1 MSNKTVFLSYRRDT
15 IGKAFARAIR
25 QALTHRGYDCFLDV
39 DAMESGP
46 WPEQIQ
52 RQIPARAHFLLLLTP
67 GALERCNDEKD
78 WVRREYL
85 LAARKKRNIVPVGE
99 ESFQP
104 DSERQNCPAAMD
116 GVFDLQMATV
126 SLGNTFENDIEELI
140 RRYIPPHKAPA
151 GPQPSPRAIHNLPP
165 RNPYFSGRGQ
175 LLVDLGK
182 KLTEEGMAELQGLGG
197 MGKTHTALEYAH
209 RHIEEYPFLGWLRA
223 EDPEALAEGFAALSR
238 LLGLGTENI
247 PDRNLVI
254 GRVRREIEAR
264 DRGLLIF
271 DNVESEADIRPYLP
285 SPWRG
290 HILIT
295 SRSPALG
302 LVRDSLSP
310 EEFTLEEAEE
320 LLKKHL
326 DPEHPEALAE
336 LLAELGG
343 LPLALEQ
350 ARAYLRETGS
360 RVGQYLALFRGHRP
374 RLLAHRAPGSQ
385 AEVTVATTWEL
396 AFQRVV
402 EEMPEAEAFLNLCAF
417 LAPEDIPR
425 RFFRAGV
432 EHVPEQLAARVTD
445 DWAFDRLIGL
455 LRRHALLETQGEAL
469 SFHRLV
475 QTVLVERLA
484 AAEKDEW
491 LARTI
496 RVLDAGFP
504 FERDNI
510 QTWLSSAQLVP
521 HVNAIW
527 EHCKR
532 RTFTNAALGHLLYKT
547 GLYLSTRGEYLR
559 CQTLFEAT
567 LEISRAV
574 FGEKHPETAKRLDSL
589 AVSLY
594 SLGQYTEAQPLL
606 KQALEMRRSAF
617 GNAHPDTAISLN
629 NLGLLLYAQGQYAKA
644 KHLIE
649 QSLEIRRTVFG
660 EDHPRTATSLN
671 NLARLL
677 YAQGQYTKAKHL
689 HESALR
695 IKRATLGET
704 HPLTA
709 NSLSNLAKV
718 LSAQGQYAEAWSLH
732 QKALSIRRTEFGEMH
747 PNTATSLNNL
757 ALLLYAQGKYDK
769 ARPLLEKSLRIRQF
783 VFRDMHPRIATSL
796 NHLGLL
802 LFKQGKEREAVSHL
816 EQALAIQEAVLPVE
830 HPDILESLYNLGLT
844 CLETGEFDK
853 ARGYLTRARQIKE
866 RHPEY
871 PRPSLEE
878 IEGLLAK
885 VSPGSGTNENVDI

>member
-52 RQIPARAHFLLLLTP
+52 REVTARAHFLLLLTP
-67 GALERCNDEKD
+67 GALERCNEEDD

-85 LAARKKRNIVPVGE
+85 LAARKKRNIVPVRE
-99 ESFQP
+99 ESFQT
-104 DSERQNCPAAMD
+104 DRERKNCPADMRDA
-116 GVFDLQMATV
+116 FDLQMATV
-126 SLGNTFENDIEELI
+126 SLGNTFENDIDELI

-151 GPQPSPRAIHNLPP
+151 GPQPLPRSVHNLPT
-165 RNPYFSGRGQ
+165 RNPYFSGREQ
-175 LLVDLGK
+175 LLDDLK
-182 KLTEEGMAELQGLGG
+182 KQLANSGMAELQGLGG

-247 PDRNLVI
+247 SDRNLVI

-310 EEFTLEEAEE
+310 KGFTLEEAQE

-326 DPEHPEALAE
+326 DPEHPETLAE

-360 RVGQYLALFRGHRP
+360 RVGQYLALFRGHRAQ
-374 RLLAHRAPGSQ
+374 LLAHRAPGSQ

-396 AFQRVV
+396 AFQRVA
-402 EEMPEAEAFLNLCAF
+402 EEIPEAEAFLNLCAF

-425 RFFRAGV
+425 RLFRAGAQ
-432 EHVPEQLAARVTD
+432 HVPEQLANRVAD
-445 DWAFDRLIGL
+445 DWEFGQLIGL
-455 LRRHALLETQGEAL
+455 LRRHALLEVQGEGL

-496 RVLDAGFP
+496 RVLAAAFP
-504 FERDNI
+504 FDENDLE
-510 QTWLSSAQLVP
+510 TWAPSAVLLP
-521 HVNAIW
+521 HVQAAW
-527 EHCKR
+527 DRAQKH
-532 RTFTNAALGHLLYKT
+532 TFTSRELAHLLN
-547 GLYLSTRGEYLR
+547 GAGIYLLARGEYARSQEL
-559 CQTLFEAT
+559 LA
-567 LEISRAV
+567 A
-574 FGEKHPETAKRLDSL
+574 SL
-589 AVSLY
+589 AIHQEI
-594 SLGQYTEAQPLL
+594 LGE
-606 KQALEMRRSAF
+606 S
-617 GNAHPDTAISLN
+617 HPDTAESLN
-629 NLGLLLYAQGQYAKA
+629 NLAGLLRAQGKYQEARPLY
-644 KHLIE
+644 E
-649 QSLEIRRTVFG
+649 QALAICRAVLG
-660 EDHPRTATSLN
+660 EDHPHTAASLNNLAELLRAQGKYQEARPLYEQALAICRAVLGEDHPHTAASLNNLAGLLESQGETEKARPLYEQALAIYRAALGEDHPATATSLN
-671 NLARLL
+671 NLAELL
-677 YAQGQYTKAKHL
+677 RAQGKHQEARPL
-689 HESALR
+689 YEQALAIR
-695 IKRATLGET
+695 RAALGED
-704 HPLTA
+704 HPDTA
-709 NSLSNLAKV
+709 A
-718 LSAQGQYAEAWSLH
+718 
-732 QKALSIRRTEFGEMH
+732 
-747 PNTATSLNNL
+747 SLNNL
-757 ALLLYAQGKYDK
+757 AGLLEFQGEYDK
-769 ARPLLEKSLRIRQF
+769 ARPLYEQALAICRTALGE
-783 VFRDMHPRIATSL
+783 DHPHTATSY
-796 NHLGLL
+796 NNLGLL
-802 LFKQGKEREAVSHL
+802 LFGQGEQEQAVSYL
-816 EQALAIQEAVLPVE
+816 ARALAIRETALPAE
-830 HPDILESLYNLGLT
+830 HPDILLSLYNLGFAG
-844 CLETGEFDK
+844 LETGEPDK
-853 ARGYLTRARQIKE
+853 AREYLTRARQIKKG
-866 RHPEY
+866 HPEY
-871 PRPSLEE
+871 REVSLED
-878 IEGLLAK
+878 IEGLLGRLNAR
-885 VSPGSGTNENVDI
+885 NE

>member
-1 MSNKTVFLSYRRDT
+1 MSNKTVFLSYRRST
-15 IGKAFARAIR
+15 GRAFAHTIKRG
-25 QALTHRGYDCFLDV
+25 LTRRGYDCFLDESTL
-39 DAMESGP
+39 ESGP

-52 RQIPARAHFLLLLTP
+52 REIPARAHFLLLLTP

-99 ESFQP
+99 ESFQT
-104 DSERQNCPAAMD
+104 DRERQNCPAAMD

-140 RRYIPPHKAPA
+140 QRYIPPHKAPA
-151 GPQPSPRAIHNLPP
+151 GPQPSPRTTHNLPP
-165 RNPYFSGRGQ
+165 RNPYFSGREQ

-182 KLTEEGMAELQGLGG
+182 KLTEQGMAELQGLGG

-209 RHIEEYPFLGWLRA
+209 RHLGQYPFLGWLRA

-247 PDRNLVI
+247 SDRNLVI
-254 GRVRREIEAR
+254 DRVRRALEAR

-310 EEFTLEEAEE
+310 KIFTLEEAQE

-360 RVGQYLALFRGHRP
+360 RVGQYLALFRGHRS

-385 AEVTVATTWEL
+385 AEVTVATTWKL
-396 AFQRVV
+396 AFQRIM

-425 RFFRAGV
+425 RLFRAGA
-432 EHVPEQLAARVTD
+432 EHVPDRLANRVAD
-445 DWAFDRLIGL
+445 DWEFNRLIGL
-455 LRRHALLETQGEAL
+455 LRRHALLEVQGDGL

-496 RVLDAGFP
+496 RVLAAAFP
-504 FERDNI
+504 FDEKDLG
-510 QTWLSSAQLVP
+510 TWAPSAALLP
-521 HVNAIW
+521 HVQ
-527 EHCKR
+527 
-532 RTFTNAALGHLLYKT
+532 AAWDRAQKHAFRSRELGHLLN
-547 GLYLSTRGEYLR
+547 GAGIYLLARGEYAR
-559 CQTLFEAT
+559 
-567 LEISRAV
+567 SR
-574 FGEKHPETAKRLDSL
+574 ELL
-589 AVSLY
+589 A
-594 SLGQYTEAQPLL
+594 A
-606 KQALEMRRSAF
+606 
-617 GNAHPDTAISLN
+617 
-629 NLGLLLYAQGQYAKA
+629 
-644 KHLIE
+644 
-649 QSLEIRRTVFG
+649 SLEIRQQLLG
-660 EDHPRTATSLN
+660 KDHPD
-671 NLARLL
+671 
-677 YAQGQYTKAKHL
+677 
-689 HESALR
+689 
-695 IKRATLGET
+695 
-704 HPLTA
+704 
-709 NSLSNLAKV
+709 
-718 LSAQGQYAEAWSLH
+718 
-732 QKALSIRRTEFGEMH
+732 
-747 PNTATSLNNL
+747 TATSLNNL
-757 ALLLYAQGKYDK
+757 ALLLKSQGEYQEAQPLYEQALAICRAVSGEEHPDTATSLSNLAVLLQTQGETDK
-769 ARPLLEKSLRIRQF
+769 ARPLY
-783 VFRDMHPRIATSL
+783 
-796 NHLGLL
+796 
-802 LFKQGKEREAVSHL
+802 
-816 EQALAIQEAVLPVE
+816 EQALAIRRAALGEE
-830 HPDILESLYNLGLT
+830 HPDTATSLNNLAGLLESQGETDQARPLYEQALAIYRTAFGEEHPDTATSYNNLGLLLLEQGEQAQAVSYLARALAILETGLPTEHPHILLSLYNLGVA
-844 CLETGEFDK
+844 CLETGEIDK
-853 ARGYLTRARQIKE
+853 TRGYLTRARQIKE

-871 PRPSLEE
+871 PRPSLEK